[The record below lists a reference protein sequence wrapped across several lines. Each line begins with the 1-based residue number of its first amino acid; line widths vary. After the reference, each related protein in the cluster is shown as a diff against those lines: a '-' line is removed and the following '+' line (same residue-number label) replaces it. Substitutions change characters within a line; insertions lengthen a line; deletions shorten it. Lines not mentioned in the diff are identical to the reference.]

1 LEPLLGERSLS
12 MAEHPHRPA
21 PYRKSIAT
29 ILHSAAIPY
38 GVTLT
43 VWASGAAL
51 VHFQGNPRIY
61 DIFLFVFGGMGAYSV
76 LAIASAPVLRHGAG
90 GSPGPQM
97 ALTGILHLLSIGAA
111 VGAVSLVAEIDS
123 WIAWPLGGFA
133 GIGLY
138 LGLAGVEFALAPLV
152 PLAREAPRDEGRRD
166 DD

>member
-1 LEPLLGERSLS
+1 MP
-12 MAEHPHRPA
+12 EHPQKPA

-51 VHFQGNPRIY
+51 VHFQGNPKIY
-61 DIFLFVFGGMGAYSV
+61 DIFLFVLGGMGAYSV
-76 LAIASAPVLRHGAG
+76 LALASAPVLRHGAG

-111 VGAVSLVAEIDS
+111 VGAVTLIAKIDS
-123 WIAWPLGGFA
+123 WVAWPLGGFA

-138 LGLAGVEFALAPLV
+138 LALAGVEFALAPLV
-152 PLAREAPRDEGRRD
+152 PLARGAPRGEEDGDEE
-166 DD
+166 